1 MDVQAIII
9 AAAVVGIIGIVIGI
23 ILGIAGEKFKV
34 EVDPR
39 EEAILEALPGSNCGG
54 CGFPGCGG
62 LAAAIVKG
70 EAEVGGCPVGGP
82 AVAAKVGEI
91 MGVAAGDS
99 VRMTAFVKCAG
110 TCAVA
115 KEDYR
120 YSGIEDCSMMKF
132 IPGGG
137 SKSCTH
143 GCLGYGSCVKAC
155 PFDAIYIVD
164 GIAYVDK
171 EACKACGKCIAACP
185 KDLIE
190 LVPYDAKNIV
200 KCNSKDM
207 GKVVMQA
214 CKVGCIGC
222 KLCEKACPKDAIHVE
237 NNIAHIDQ
245 EKCVGCGLCAGKC
258 PKKIITMT
266 EQQAAAAAK
275 RAEIEAK
282 KKAEA
287 AAAAKAAAEEKA
299 KAEAAAKAAEE
310 AKVEEAPAEAPAAEE
325 KTEA

>member
-1 MDVQAIII
+1 MDFQAIII
-9 AAAVVGIIGIVIGI
+9 AAIVVGVVGVVIGI

-39 EEAILEALPGSNCGG
+39 EEAIGGVLPGSNCGG

-62 LAAAIVKG
+62 LAAAIAKG
-70 EAEVGGCPVGGP
+70 EAEINACPVGG
-82 AVAAKVGEI
+82 ASVAAAIGEI

-137 SKSCTH
+137 SKSCNY
-143 GCLGYGSCVKAC
+143 GCLGYGSCVQAC
-155 PFDAIYIVD
+155 PFDAIRIVD
-164 GIAYVDK
+164 GIAHVEKDL
-171 EACKACGKCIAACP
+171 CKACGKCIKACP
-185 KDLIE
+185 KDLIDM
-190 LVPYDAKNIV
+190 VPYDAKNIV

-237 NNIAHIDQ
+237 NNIAYIDQ

-299 KAEAAAKAAEE
+299 KAEAEAAKAAEATVE
-310 AKVEEAPAEAPAAEE
+310 EKVEA
-325 KTEA
+325 